1 MHWAGAAAHALGQTL
16 DEISRELG
24 SLIFEVT
31 WLPRASEVPP
41 GA

>member
-1 MHWAGAAAHALGQTL
+1 MHWAGAAALALGQAL

-24 SLIFEVT
+24 TLIFEVT
-31 WLPRASEVPP
+31 WLPRASEIAP